1 MPGQQYVSQPEDV
14 AQVGTVAILP
24 ADEPEALLV
33 VETAGTVTDLSEAL
47 VEQHLL
53 GVGRD
58 EPEVSPADLQQHC
71 SVPGLVTSCC
81 AGGAITVILRLAGTD
96 WKEKKC

>member
-1 MPGQQYVSQPEDV
+1 MPGQQHVSQPEDV

-24 ADEPEALLV
+24 ADEPKALLV
-33 VETAGTVTDLSEAL
+33 VETAGAVTDLSETL

-53 GVGRD
+53 GVGGD
-58 EPEVSPADLQQHC
+58 QPQISPSDLQQHC
-71 SVPGLVTSCC
+71 PVPGLVTSCG